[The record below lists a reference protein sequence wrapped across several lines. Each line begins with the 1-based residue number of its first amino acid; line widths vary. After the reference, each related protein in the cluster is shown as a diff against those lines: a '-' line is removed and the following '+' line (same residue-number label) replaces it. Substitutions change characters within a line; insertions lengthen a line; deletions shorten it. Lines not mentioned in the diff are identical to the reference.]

1 MSTPR
6 KRQRGF
12 TIIELLAALAIASLM
27 IIGVT
32 AMVNT
37 SLDDAKA
44 QQAAAWQAQM
54 TQAAAQLI
62 AQNQAALAG
71 AATSTVPVVVP
82 VASAT
87 SGAYQLS
94 SYLPPG
100 VSGKNAY
107 GQTACLLV
115 YGIDATS
122 VQGLLVTEGG
132 VSISDAQLGY
142 IAANAGAGGGSIPR
156 TNNAGGAALGAYGAW
171 SIATPNPSNKS
182 CSGTVTGFGHLVS
195 QVFPANAQAQN
206 SDFLYRVSVPG
217 NTALNTMQ
225 VPITL
230 AQQTDYSACSSTTGS
245 IAADAS
251 GHVVTCSSGVWK
263 PITSLHWRDPVAS
276 ASALGSLPNPL
287 PGDVAMTT
295 ATGRAYTFN
304 GTAWQALAVNEDGYL
319 DLGNQQTAG
328 NSCAPD
334 ETNTTPITT
343 DSSGRVLSCR
353 NGTWQTQA
361 EIETATNDT
370 GCTILMASS
379 GATDYSSCGGVPGG
393 AWTSGPF
400 TYNSSNGTYSY
411 YYYVPVTMAKPGIV
425 AVTTW
430 GHLNDGV
437 STGKRG
443 AQAQIS
449 QDVDVMND
457 ALTLSYGHTE
467 AQSPTLTDDSGGITT
482 TLTQAVQ
489 AGTYQVRIVTNWATY
504 AVISTP
510 WTSSLLGQQGQAI
523 PNTPLVY
530 GWTVNTY
537 Y

>member
-1 MSTPR
+1 MSTSR

-12 TIIELLAALAIASLM
+12 TILELLAALAIASLM
-27 IIGVT
+27 VIGVT
-32 AMVNT
+32 AMINT
-37 SLDDAKA
+37 SLDDAKG

-62 AQNQAALAG
+62 TQNQAALASE
-71 AATSTVPVVVP
+71 ATASVPVVVKVTDP
-82 VASAT
+82 SST
-87 SGAYQLS
+87 YHLS

-115 YGIDATS
+115 YRVDATT

-132 VSISDAQLGY
+132 VSIRDAQLGY

-156 TNNAGGAALGAYGAW
+156 TNNASGAAFGAYGAW
-171 SIATPNPSNKS
+171 TIATPNPSNKS

-225 VPITL
+225 VPVTL
-230 AQQTDYSACSSTTGS
+230 AQQTDYSACSSATGS

-251 GHVVTCSSGVWK
+251 GHVVTCSNGVWK

-276 ASALGSLPNPL
+276 ASALASLPNPL
-287 PGDVAMTT
+287 PGDVAMTLS
-295 ATGRAYTFN
+295 TGRAYTFN
-304 GTAWQALAVNEDGYL
+304 GTAWQALAVNEAGYL
-319 DLGNQQTAG
+319 DLGNQQTVGAA
-328 NSCAPD
+328 CAQD
-334 ETNTTPITT
+334 EPNTTPITT

-361 EIETATNDT
+361 EIEPATNNT
-370 GCTILMASS
+370 GCTILMASP
-379 GATDYSSCGGVPGG
+379 GATDYSGCGGVPGG
-393 AWTSGPF
+393 AWTGGPF
-400 TYNSSNGTYSY
+400 SYNSTNGTYSY
-411 YYYVPVTMAKPGIV
+411 TRYVPVTMTKPGII

-449 QDVDVMND
+449 QNVDVLNS
-457 ALTLSYGHTE
+457 ALTSSYGHTE

-510 WTSSLLGQQGQAI
+510 WTSSLLGQQNQDI